1 MDLQALILDY
11 IFTERAGVIAFLA
24 TFTYFI
30 FQQNK
35 TLSTIEKELV
45 SLRDKVNRLVNRT
58 DDTTSD
64 ISSLS
69 SRISNLS
76 GAVSDATTVAEGTKK
91 ELSML
96 AEGINSETVFNEA
109 IDEKIN
115 RKKNDRKRWWDSP
128 SPNCCRLLFVQTQS
142 YQGGTAG
149 RKGLHAHCP
158 ELKAK

>member
-1 MDLQALILDY
+1 MDLQVLILDY

-24 TFTYFI
+24 TTIYFI

-35 TLSTIEKELV
+35 TLSAMEKELV
-45 SLRDKVNRLVNRT
+45 GLRDKVNRLVNRT

-109 IDEKIN
+109 ID
-115 RKKNDRKRWWDSP
+115 
-128 SPNCCRLLFVQTQS
+128 L
-142 YQGGTAG
+142 A
-149 RKGLHAHCP
+149 RKGSSADDIVAQTKLSKDQAETIVRFHGS
-158 ELKAK
+158 KG

>member
-1 MDLQALILDY
+1 MDLQVLILDY

-24 TFTYFI
+24 TIIYFI

-35 TLSTIEKELV
+35 TLSTMEKELV

-109 IDEKIN
+109 ID
-115 RKKNDRKRWWDSP
+115 
-128 SPNCCRLLFVQTQS
+128 L
-142 YQGGTAG
+142 A
-149 RKGLHAHCP
+149 RKGRSADDIVAQTKLSKDQAETIVRFHGSRS
-158 ELKAK
+158 

>member
-1 MDLQALILDY
+1 MDLQVLILDY

-24 TFTYFI
+24 TIIYFI

-35 TLSTIEKELV
+35 TLSTMEKELV

-109 IDEKIN
+109 ID
-115 RKKNDRKRWWDSP
+115 
-128 SPNCCRLLFVQTQS
+128 L
-142 YQGGTAG
+142 A
-149 RKGLHAHCP
+149 RKGSSADDIVAQTKLTKDQAETIVRFHGS
-158 ELKAK
+158 KV

>member
-1 MDLQALILDY
+1 MDFQVLILDY

-24 TFTYFI
+24 TIIYFI

-35 TLSTIEKELV
+35 TLSTMEKELV
-45 SLRDKVNRLVNRT
+45 SLRDKVSRLVNRS

-76 GAVSDATTVAEGTKK
+76 GAVSNATTVAEGTKK

-109 IDEKIN
+109 ID
-115 RKKNDRKRWWDSP
+115 
-128 SPNCCRLLFVQTQS
+128 L
-142 YQGGTAG
+142 A
-149 RKGLHAHCP
+149 RKGSSADDIVAQTKLSKDQAETLVRFHGS
-158 ELKAK
+158 KV

>member
-1 MDLQALILDY
+1 MDLQVLILDY

-24 TFTYFI
+24 TTIYFI

-109 IDEKIN
+109 ID
-115 RKKNDRKRWWDSP
+115 
-128 SPNCCRLLFVQTQS
+128 L
-142 YQGGTAG
+142 A
-149 RKGLHAHCP
+149 RKGSSADDIVAQTKLSKDQAETIVRFHGS
-158 ELKAK
+158 KV

>member
-1 MDLQALILDY
+1 MDLQVLILDY
-11 IFTERAGVIAFLA
+11 IFTERAGVIVFLA
-24 TFTYFI
+24 TSIYFI

-35 TLSTIEKELV
+35 TLSTMEKELV

-109 IDEKIN
+109 ID
-115 RKKNDRKRWWDSP
+115 
-128 SPNCCRLLFVQTQS
+128 L
-142 YQGGTAG
+142 A
-149 RKGLHAHCP
+149 RKGSSADDIVAQTKLSKDQAETIVRFHGS
-158 ELKAK
+158 KV